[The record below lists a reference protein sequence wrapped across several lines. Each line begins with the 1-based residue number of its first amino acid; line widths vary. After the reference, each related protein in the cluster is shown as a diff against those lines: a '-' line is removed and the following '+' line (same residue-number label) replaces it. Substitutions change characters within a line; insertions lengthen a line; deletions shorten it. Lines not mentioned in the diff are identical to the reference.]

1 MLASLNEQNC
11 LGPKLPLICPRH
23 PEVDLEV
30 GQQCHHVC
38 NARLDCGH
46 ACHQPCHREG
56 HHPDC
61 DQEVVVTLPCG
72 HERSC
77 KCSERECAAEK
88 LKCSKLVEF
97 RHDVCQHA
105 DTRKCWDKKK
115 KCETT
120 VMMRCDMCGEES
132 SVQCYIKKDCP
143 ENFRCSKPCTRK
155 MSCHSDYA
163 CRILF
168 LTRSASHPLPQAK
181 LKSTR
186 NSKSGY
192 HFKFGV
198 DSSLSELRLFIWISG
213 ICPGHHACKL
223 PCHDDCEKG
232 LDDCE
237 LCALESW

>member
-1 MLASLNEQNC
+1 M
-11 LGPKLPLICPRH
+11 
-23 PEVDLEV
+23 

-132 SVQCYIKKDCP
+132 EVQCYIKKDSP
-143 ENFRCSKPCTRK
+143 EKFRCSMPCTRK
-155 MSCHSDYA
+155 MSCHSDYD
-163 CRILF
+163 CRIFFFEKHAL
-168 LTRSASHPLPQAK
+168 HPFPQAK
-181 LKSTR
+181 LKRTLEF
-186 NSKSGY
+186 GY
-192 HFKFGV
+192 HFKLDLLPPV
-198 DSSLSELRLFIWISG
+198 NLHLFYMHAREV
-213 ICPGHHACKL
+213 CPGHHACKL
-223 PCHDDCEKG
+223 LCHDDCEKG